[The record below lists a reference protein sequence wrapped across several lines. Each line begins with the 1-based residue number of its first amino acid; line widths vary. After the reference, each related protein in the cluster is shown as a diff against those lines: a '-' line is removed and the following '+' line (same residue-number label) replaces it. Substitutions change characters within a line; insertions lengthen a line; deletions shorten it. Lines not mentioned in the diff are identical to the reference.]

1 MKAIHI
7 VAGLC
12 FGALASTALA
22 CEMPPLV
29 AIPAKDKVGDQGAA
43 IRDATKTYFDAM
55 KAYTDCVQA
64 ELKAAGGDN
73 APKLTKTVL
82 VARNNAA
89 VAEADAVKKL
99 FETNVGGLAGSV
111 VPASQFNQGPGD
123 QKSDQKKKK

>member
-12 FGALASTALA
+12 LGALASTALA

-29 AIPAKDKVGDQGAA
+29 AIPPKDKVGDQAAA
-43 IRDATKTYFDAM
+43 IRDATKVYFDAM

-64 ELKAAGGDN
+64 ELKAAGGDA
-73 APKLTKTVL
+73 APTLMKTVL
-82 VARNNAA
+82 IARNNAA

-99 FETNVGGLAGSV
+99 FEANVGGLAGGV
-111 VPASQFNQGPGD
+111 VPASQFNQGTPD
-123 QKSDQKKKK
+123 PNKK

>member
-12 FGALASTALA
+12 LGALASTALA

-29 AIPAKDKVGDQGAA
+29 AIPAKDKVGDQGAV
-43 IRDATKTYFDAM
+43 IRDATSVYFNAM
-55 KAYTDCVQA
+55 KDFTDCVQA

-73 APKLTKTVL
+73 APKLTKQVL
-82 VARNNAA
+82 IARNNAA

-99 FETNVGGLAGSV
+99 FEANVGGLAGSV
-111 VPASQFNQGPGD
+111 VPASQFNQGPAD
-123 QKSDQKKKK
+123 PKNDSKKK

>member
-7 VAGLC
+7 LAGLC
-12 FGALASTALA
+12 LGALATTALA

-43 IRDATKTYFDAM
+43 IRDATKIYFDAM

-64 ELKAAGGDN
+64 ELKAAGGDA

-82 VARNNAA
+82 IARNNACRFGSGCRQEA
-89 VAEADAVKKL
+89 VRDERRRPRRQRRA
-99 FETNVGGLAGSV
+99 GLAIQ
-111 VPASQFNQGPGD
+111 PRPGRP
-123 QKSDQKKKK
+123 KEDQKKK

>member
-12 FGALASTALA
+12 LGALASTALA
-22 CEMPPLV
+22 CELPPLV
-29 AIPAKDKVGDQGAA
+29 AIPAKDKVGDQGAI

-55 KAYTDCVQA
+55 KVYTDCVQA
-64 ELKAAGGDN
+64 ELKAAGGDS

-99 FETNVGGLAGSV
+99 FETNVGGLAGNV
-111 VPASQFNQGPGD
+111 VPASQFDQGPAD
-123 QKSDQKKKK
+123 QKNDKKKK

>member
-12 FGALASTALA
+12 LGALASTALA

-29 AIPAKDKVGDQGAA
+29 AIPPKDKVGDQAAA

-55 KAYTDCVQA
+55 KSYTECVQD
-64 ELKAAGGDN
+64 ELKAAGGDA
-73 APKLTKTVL
+73 APTLTKAVL

-99 FETNVGGLAGSV
+99 FEASVGLTV

-123 QKSDQKKKK
+123 QKKK

>member
-7 VAGLC
+7 LAGLC
-12 FGALASTALA
+12 LGALATTALA

-43 IRDATKTYFDAM
+43 IRDATKVYFDAM

-64 ELKAAGGDN
+64 ELKAAGGDA

-82 VARNNAA
+82 IARNNAA
-89 VAEADAVKKL
+89 VAEADAVKKQ
-99 FETNVGGLAGSV
+99 FEANVGGLAGSV
-111 VPASQFNQGPGD
+111 VPASQFNQGPAD
-123 QKSDQKKKK
+123 QKGDSKKK

>member
-7 VAGLC
+7 LAGLC
-12 FGALASTALA
+12 LGALATTALA

-43 IRDATKTYFDAM
+43 IRDATKVYFDAM

-64 ELKAAGGDN
+64 ELKAAGGDA

-82 VARNNAA
+82 IARNNGA
-89 VAEADAVKKL
+89 VSEADAVKKL

-111 VPASQFNQGPGD
+111 VPASQFNQGPAD
-123 QKSDQKKKK
+123 QKNDQKKK